1 MCAIIK
7 KFIWEPFKASPVT
20 CLVRLITA
28 GFLGYVLYDGIDK
41 VSFEPGYRLISPG
54 IFFVV
59 TMLYL
64 ILRVLGLWPYDS
76 IYYSKQYRKRHG
88 NYEYIKQIVFDVIMF
103 FCGLQYCYYF
113 FKSNTL
119 PIWVYFFLAVVFG
132 VGLVLLCERF
142 NKKE

>member
-41 VSFEPGYRLISPG
+41 VFFESGGARRG
-54 IFFVV
+54 FVIV
-59 TMLYL
+59 MLYM

-76 IYYSKQYRKRHG
+76 DSILSS
-88 NYEYIKQIVFDVIMF
+88 KQIVCDVLTF
-103 FCGLQYCYYF
+103 FLGLQFCYYF

-142 NKKE
+142 NNKKE

>member
-7 KFIWEPFKASPVT
+7 KFIWEPFKVSPVT

-41 VSFEPGYRLISPG
+41 VSFESSRARLT
-54 IFFVV
+54 FVIV
-59 TMLYL
+59 MLFV

-76 IYYSKQYRKRHG
+76 ICSSKQYREQHG
-88 NYEYIKQIVFDVIMF
+88 NYEYIKQIVFDVLMF
-103 FCGLQYCYYF
+103 FWGLQYCYYF

>member
-41 VSFEPGYRLISPG
+41 VSFESSRARLT
-54 IFFVV
+54 FVIV
-59 TMLYL
+59 MLFV

-76 IYYSKQYRKRHG
+76 ICSSKQYREQHG
-88 NYEYIKQIVFDVIMF
+88 NYEYIKQIVFDVLMF
-103 FCGLQYCYYF
+103 FWGLQYCYYF

>member
-28 GFLGYVLYDGIDK
+28 GFLGYVLYDGIGK
-41 VSFEPGYRLISPG
+41 ISFERGNAHHSPG
-54 IFFVV
+54 SYFVFV
-59 TMLYL
+59 MLYM

-76 IYYSKQYRKRHG
+76 ICSSKQYREQHG

-103 FCGLQYCYYF
+103 FWGLQYCYYF

-119 PIWVYFFLAVVFG
+119 PIWVYFFLVVVFG

>member
-7 KFIWEPFKASPVT
+7 KFIWEPFKVSPVT

-41 VSFEPGYRLISPG
+41 VSFESSRARLT
-54 IFFVV
+54 FVIV
-59 TMLYL
+59 MLFV

-76 IYYSKQYRKRHG
+76 ICSSKQYREQHG
-88 NYEYIKQIVFDVIMF
+88 NYEYIKQIVFDVLMF
-103 FCGLQYCYYF
+103 FWGLQYCYYF
-113 FKSNTL
+113 LKSNTL

>member
-1 MCAIIK
+1 MYAIIK

-41 VSFEPGYRLISPG
+41 SGGARRG
-54 IFFVV
+54 FVIV
-59 TMLYL
+59 MLYM
-64 ILRVLGLWPYDS
+64 ILRVLGLSPYDS
-76 IYYSKQYRKRHG
+76 ILSS
-88 NYEYIKQIVFDVIMF
+88 KQIVCDVLTF
-103 FCGLQYCYYF
+103 FCGLQICYYF

>member
-28 GFLGYVLYDGIDK
+28 GFLGYVLYVGIDK
-41 VSFEPGYRLISPG
+41 VFFESGGARRG
-54 IFFVV
+54 FVIV
-59 TMLYL
+59 MLYM

-76 IYYSKQYRKRHG
+76 NSILSS
-88 NYEYIKQIVFDVIMF
+88 KQIVCDVLTF
-103 FCGLQYCYYF
+103 FCGLQFCYYF

>member
-41 VSFEPGYRLISPG
+41 VSFESGRARRA
-54 IFFVV
+54 FVIV
-59 TMLYL
+59 MLYM

-76 IYYSKQYRKRHG
+76 ICSSKQYREQHG
-88 NYEYIKQIVFDVIMF
+88 NYEYIKQIVFDVLMF
-103 FCGLQYCYYF
+103 FWGLQYCYYF